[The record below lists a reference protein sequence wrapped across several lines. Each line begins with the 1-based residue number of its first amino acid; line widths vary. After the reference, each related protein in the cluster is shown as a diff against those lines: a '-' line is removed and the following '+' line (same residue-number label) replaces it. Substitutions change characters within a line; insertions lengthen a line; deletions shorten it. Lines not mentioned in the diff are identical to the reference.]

1 MHIEPLE
8 SCIAQAVIAAAN
20 GLSVTFTEMGAVKIG
35 GDLRGGSADGNIFT
49 EIDRSGYIEAFRI
62 ASIFIG
68 GSIIA
73 GDNSDTGDLTKCASI
88 RALRDIGSVTVKG
101 SIIGHRGSQGDSLV
115 YITARG
121 QETPGSTSDVA
132 IKSLKIGGSVEHARI
147 LGGYSVALQPI
158 NGNAS
163 IGPVS
168 VGGDWVASDLTAGV
182 RDDATTMLDNYF
194 GDGDDQLIGSDT
206 DALIARISSITIK
219 GTVVG
224 TGASGDHFGFVAQQ
238 IGKFKSL
245 GFTATLTSG
254 TDAPIE
260 LSIVTGDVTVREV

>member
-1 MHIEPLE
+1 
-8 SCIAQAVIAAAN
+8 
-20 GLSVTFTEMGAVKIG
+20 MGAVKIG

-147 LGGYSVALQPI
+147 LGGYSVDLLAA
-158 NGNAS
+158 NGDAS
-163 IGPVS
+163 IGAVS
-168 VGGDWVASDLTAGV
+168 VGGDWIASDLVAGAKENATPAL
-182 RDDATTMLDNYF
+182 DDPF
-194 GDGDDQLIGSDT
+194 GDDDDVTILADS

-219 GTVVG
+219 GIVAG
-224 TGASGDHFGFVAQQ
+224 TAASGDHFGFVAQQ
-238 IGKFKSL
+238 IGAFKAAR
-245 GFTATLTSG
+245 FTATLTAV

-260 LSIVTGDVTVREV
+260 LSPVTGDVTIREI